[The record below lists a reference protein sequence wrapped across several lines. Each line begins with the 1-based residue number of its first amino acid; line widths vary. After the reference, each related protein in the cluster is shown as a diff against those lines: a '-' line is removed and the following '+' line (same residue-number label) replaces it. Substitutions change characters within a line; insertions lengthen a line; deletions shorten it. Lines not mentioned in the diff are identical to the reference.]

1 MAKKT
6 QIRGYLFLLPVSV
19 FVAFFLIYPFLTAVR
34 TSLYSTPFGF
44 GDMEFSGLG
53 NFFSLFQDEE
63 FITSLKNSFVWTLG
77 SVALQLSIPLGLAM
91 LLNREFRGGMVA
103 KSVMLIPWITPLVG
117 IAMMTKWIL
126 EPQLGFANKI
136 LLQIGL
142 IKQPINFLGSPTFAL
157 PSLLIISSW
166 RFIPFGTLLLLAAL
180 QTIPRP
186 TYDAMKVDGA
196 NSWQTFRFL
205 IFPMIGSMIG
215 FVFFL
220 AFAWN
225 FNTFGLIWIT
235 TKGGPVNSTNTL
247 PVLIYRRAFRMFN
260 MGESAAIATLI
271 GIFLIAV
278 GLVFFKYIWKR
289 ET

>member
-6 QIRGYLFLLPVSV
+6 QIRGYLFLLPVSF
-19 FVAFFLIYPFLTAVR
+19 FVAFFLIYPFLIAIR
-34 TSLYSTPFGF
+34 TSLYFTAFGF
-44 GDMEFSGLG
+44 GEMEFCGLE

-63 FITSLKNSFVWTLG
+63 FITGLKNSFVWTLG

-103 KSVMLIPWITPLVG
+103 KSIMLIPWITPLVG
-117 IAMMTKWIL
+117 IAMMTKWTL

-180 QTIPRP
+180 QTIPP
-186 TYDAMKVDGA
+186 STYDAMKVDGA

-247 PVLIYRRAFRMFN
+247 PVLIYRRAFRIFN
-260 MGESAAIATLI
+260 MGESAAVATLI

-278 GLVFFKYIWKR
+278 GFVFFKYIWKR

>member
-6 QIRGYLFLLPVSV
+6 QIKGYLFLLPVSF
-19 FVAFFLIYPFLTAVR
+19 FVAFFLIYPFLIAIR
-34 TSLYSTPFGF
+34 TSLYFTAFGF
-44 GDMEFSGLG
+44 GEMEFCGLE

-63 FITSLKNSFVWTLG
+63 FITGLKNSFVWTLG

-103 KSVMLIPWITPLVG
+103 KSIMLIPWITPLVG
-117 IAMMTKWIL
+117 IAMMTKWTL

-180 QTIPRP
+180 QTIPP
-186 TYDAMKVDGA
+186 SVYDAMKVDGA

-247 PVLIYRRAFRMFN
+247 PVLIYRRAFRIFN
-260 MGESAAIATLI
+260 MGESAAVATLI

-278 GLVFFKYIWKR
+278 GFVFFKYIWKR

>member
-1 MAKKT
+1 M
-6 QIRGYLFLLPVSV
+6 LPVSL
-19 FVAFFLIYPFLTAVR
+19 FVGFFLIYPFLITIR
-34 TSLYSTPFGF
+34 TSLYFTAFGF
-44 GDMEFSGLG
+44 GEMEFCGLG
-53 NFFSLFQDEE
+53 NFFSLFQDEV
-63 FITSLKNSFVWTLG
+63 FITGLKNSFVWTLG
-77 SVALQLSIPLGLAM
+77 SVALQLTIPLGLAM

-180 QTIPRP
+180 QTIPP
-186 TYDAMKVDGA
+186 SVYDAMKVDGA

-247 PVLIYRRAFRMFN
+247 PVLIYRRAFRIFN
-260 MGESAAIATLI
+260 MGESAAVATLI

>member
-1 MAKKT
+1 M
-6 QIRGYLFLLPVSV
+6 LPVSF
-19 FVAFFLIYPFLTAVR
+19 FVAFFLIYPFLIAIR
-34 TSLYSTPFGF
+34 TSLYFTAFGF
-44 GDMEFSGLG
+44 GEMEFCGLE

-63 FITSLKNSFVWTLG
+63 FITGLKNSFVWTLG

-103 KSVMLIPWITPLVG
+103 KSIMLIPWITPLVG
-117 IAMMTKWIL
+117 IAMMTKWTL

-180 QTIPRP
+180 QTIPP
-186 TYDAMKVDGA
+186 SVYDAMKVDGA

-247 PVLIYRRAFRMFN
+247 PVLIYRRAFRIFN
-260 MGESAAIATLI
+260 MGESAAVATLI

-278 GLVFFKYIWKR
+278 GFVFFKYIWKR